1 MNKFKSYN
9 TNQIL
14 LLPPSIDEFIPESH
28 LARVIS
34 EVVEQINTKNIE
46 NKYCDIGQKSY
57 HPKIILKTLFYGYC
71 IGVRSGRKIASKCET
86 DTAFM
91 YLTAMYRPDFR
102 TINDFRKDN
111 IKEIEGYFIDVLKI
125 CKDLGMVKMGE
136 IYIDGTKIRANASS
150 KRTKDKDGYERWLK
164 RIEDEIEQILKEV
177 DKTDKQE
184 DELYGENNRGDE
196 LPKELQKKEV
206 LRDKIK
212 EVLKE
217 IGEKEKIN
225 LTDKEAKNIKGK
237 EGIKPNYNCQAG
249 VTSEGVIVSAHVNN
263 KASDCGELIEEIDQA
278 ETNTGEQ
285 VTDVIADGG
294 YGTYENYEEL
304 EKREITAYIPSQTFA
319 KEQKS
324 KYKGNQNPFDR
335 SKFNYDLNTNEYI
348 CPEGKRLRYQR
359 IISERNWKYKIYKGT
374 DCVNCKMKHACT
386 TAKARTIRRE
396 LREEIKQRVIER
408 LQTDKGKEIYNKR
421 LYKIESIFGH
431 FKFNLKYLMFHLRGK
446 EKVNEEFKLMCTV
459 NNIFKIYKRRLELE
473 IA

>member
-28 LARVIS
+28 LSRVIS

-111 IKEIEGYFIDVLKI
+111 IKEIEGYFVDVLKI

-217 IGEKEKIN
+217 IGGEEKIN

-237 EGIKPNYNCQAG
+237 EGIKPNYNCQTG
-249 VTSEGVIVSAHVNN
+249 VTSEGMIVSAHVST

-285 VTDVIADGG
+285 VTDAIADGG

-304 EKREITAYIPSQTFA
+304 EKREITAYIPDQALA
-319 KEQKS
+319 KEQKI
-324 KYKGNQNPFDR
+324 KYKENQHPYDK
-335 SKFNYDLNTNEYI
+335 SKFCYNKEADEYI
-348 CPEGKRLRYQR
+348 CPQGKRLTYERR
-359 IISERNWKYKIYKGT
+359 SSERNRKYKVYKGINCT
-374 DCVNCKMKHACT
+374 NCKMKYACT
-386 TAKARTIRRE
+386 KAKSRTIRRE
-396 LREEIKQRVIER
+396 EREEIRERVIER
-408 LQTDKGKEIYNKR
+408 LKTDKGKEIYNKR

-446 EKVNEEFKLMCTV
+446 EKVNGEFKLMCTV
-459 NNIFKIYKRRLELE
+459 NNILKIYRRKLELA